1 MNDIQFLCFNFSIL
15 HACLKTL
22 FMKCQRFVLYIE
34 NLIEGKE
41 DDIDNCSVRL

>member
-1 MNDIQFLCFNFSIL
+1 MIFNFFVL
-15 HACLKTL
+15 TFQYCMHALKTL

-41 DDIDNCSVRL
+41 DDVDNCSVRL